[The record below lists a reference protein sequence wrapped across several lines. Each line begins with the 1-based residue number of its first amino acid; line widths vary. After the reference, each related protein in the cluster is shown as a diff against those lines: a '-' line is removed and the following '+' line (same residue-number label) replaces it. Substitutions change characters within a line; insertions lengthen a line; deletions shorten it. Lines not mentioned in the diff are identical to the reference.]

1 MSTTKTSQTFTLIA
15 RVLLGLIFVVF
26 GLNFFLHFIHNA
38 PPDPTSRAG
47 QFLGG
52 LFASGYFFQL
62 LKVLEILIG
71 LLLLSG
77 FYTPLALILIF
88 PISINILLF
97 HAILAPAGVAL
108 PLIIFALNIYLAW
121 IYREAYV
128 PLFTQNKI
136 IAENKGTSSI

>member
-1 MSTTKTSQTFTLIA
+1 MSTSKTNQTIAIIA

-26 GLNFFLHFIHNA
+26 GANFFLHFIHNP

-52 LFASGYFFQL
+52 LFASGYFFQV

-88 PISINILLF
+88 PISLNILLF
-97 HAILAPAGVAL
+97 HAILAPHGVIL
-108 PLIIFALNIYLAW
+108 PLIIFILNIYLAW
-121 IYREAYV
+121 VYRAAYTQLFEHKEAAV
-128 PLFTQNKI
+128 
-136 IAENKGTSSI
+136 E